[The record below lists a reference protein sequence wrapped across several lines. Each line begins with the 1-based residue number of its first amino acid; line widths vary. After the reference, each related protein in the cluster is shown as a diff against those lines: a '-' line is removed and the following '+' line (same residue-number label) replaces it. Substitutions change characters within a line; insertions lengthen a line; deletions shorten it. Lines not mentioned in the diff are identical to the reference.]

1 METCLLSIGSVSS
14 RSLPPVTD
22 VGTDFSTLSSISRP
36 FSIIDLLAVQSSKF
50 VDSEWPGYKEII
62 SKESL

>member
-1 METCLLSIGSVSS
+1 MSIGSVSS

-22 VGTDFSTLSSISRP
+22 VGTDFSTLSSISRS

-50 VDSEWPGYKEII
+50 VDISETTSGRVIRR
-62 SKESL
+62 

>member
-22 VGTDFSTLSSISRP
+22 VGTDFPTLSSISRS

-50 VDSEWPGYKEII
+50 VDISETMSGRGIGR
-62 SKESL
+62 